1 MPTLTNV
8 SIGQEVEMTVNMY
21 FGQTEIKIE
30 VLIQDRRCVFTSRLD
45 LLTADSFSS
54 PQQQQHEQLPLERP
68 PPYSSPLL
76 STQALPR
83 PPLAVVPN
91 NSNQAFGSSRQDSI
105 QTLNKPDSPDTPW
118 QRLDN
123 INDKLQ
129 MLTPCPSEA
138 GSSTHEIPSAPSM
151 NRSDGFPDR
160 GRTLTPTPSSSS
172 TVPTMSK
179 KASLG
184 SKFLVKLKRKDRH

>member
-1 MPTLTNV
+1 M
-8 SIGQEVEMTVNMY
+8 GQEVEMTVNMY

-45 LLTADSFSS
+45 LMTADSFNS
-54 PQQQQHEQLPLERP
+54 PLQQQHEQLPLERP

-76 STQALPR
+76 PSAQVLPR
-83 PPLAVVPN
+83 PPLAVVPSSS
-91 NSNQAFGSSRQDSI
+91 SNQAFGSFRQDSI
-105 QTLNKPDSPDTPW
+105 QTLNKPDAPDALW

-123 INDKLQ
+123 SNDKLQ

-151 NRSDGFPDR
+151 DHIDGFPDR
-160 GRTLTPTPSSSS
+160 GRALAPTPSSSL
-172 TVPTMSK
+172 TVRTRSK
-179 KASLG
+179 KPSLG
-184 SKFLVKLKRKDRH
+184 SKFLVKLKRKEK